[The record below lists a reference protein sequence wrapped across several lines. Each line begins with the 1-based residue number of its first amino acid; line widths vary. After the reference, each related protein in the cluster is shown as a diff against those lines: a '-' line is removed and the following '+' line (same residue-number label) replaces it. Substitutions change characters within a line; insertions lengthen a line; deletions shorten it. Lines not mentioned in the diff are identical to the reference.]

1 MKLFNGLKLL
11 FRYQLINVIKINF
24 KDTYFMIIASYEAI
38 CVEFWR
44 KNNTSLVN
52 LLLNCRQVLNI
63 F

>member
-38 CVEFWR
+38 CVEF
-44 KNNTSLVN
+44 
-52 LLLNCRQVLNI
+52 
-63 F
+63 